1 MLDGTKLGEGTVQGS
16 AVAGL
21 RRSGYTS
28 VVLDRLAMHV
38 RRILAA
44 DQSLILLRDRCDP
57 NFGFA
62 VAGEGVERNLI
73 GERIRLSDLAIGR
86 VVDSGEPALLEQH
99 PEIARNGVTG
109 GAAPIAWEGRVR
121 GAVAAKLTNG
131 GHRFGHR
138 ELEILCQ
145 LAELAAAALQHSE
158 QRDRLEPIV
167 EAGVE
172 ALAAAIDMRDGYT
185 SEHSAE
191 VVELARRVGR
201 GLSLEPAALVE
212 LECAARLH
220 DVGKIGVPDE
230 ILRKPGP
237 LDESEWK
244 TIRRHPERGAEVL
257 ARIPG
262 LEAVATIVRFHHER
276 WDGGGYPDGLAGDS
290 IPLASRVISACDAF
304 RAMTSDRPYRRAM
317 QRELALEELEEH
329 AGSQFDPYVVDAL
342 LEVL

>member
-1 MLDGTKLGEGTVQGS
+1 MQGG

-21 RRSGYTS
+21 RTSGYTS
-28 VVLDRLAMHV
+28 VVLDRLAMQV

-44 DQSLILLRDRCDP
+44 DQSLILLRDRSDP
-57 NFGFA
+57 DFGFA
-62 VAGEGVERNLI
+62 VAGEGVERQLI
-73 GERIRLSDLAIGR
+73 GERMRLSDLDIGS
-86 VVDSGEPALLEQH
+86 VVSSGEPILLEEKRAAAH
-99 PEIARNGVTG
+99 NGVTG
-109 GAAPIAWEGRVR
+109 GAAPITWEGHVR
-121 GAVAAKLTNG
+121 GAVAAKLG
-131 GHRFGHR
+131 DGERHFGER

-158 QRDRLEPIV
+158 QHERLEPIV

-191 VVELARRVGR
+191 VVELAGRVGR
-201 GLSLEPAALVE
+201 RLGLEPAALVE

-237 LDESEWK
+237 LEESEWR
-244 TIRRHPERGAEVL
+244 TIKRHPERGAEVL
-257 ARIPG
+257 SRIPG

-276 WDGGGYPDGLAGDS
+276 WDGSGYPDGLAGDA

-304 RAMTSDRPYRRAM
+304 RAMTSDRPYRAALETWR
-317 QRELALEELEEH
+317 ALEELKEH
-329 AGSQFDPYVVDAL
+329 SGSQFDPKVVDAL
-342 LEVL
+342 LEVI

>member
-1 MLDGTKLGEGTVQGS
+1 MHGS

-21 RRSGYTS
+21 RESGYTS

-44 DQSLILLRDRCDP
+44 DQSLILLRDRGDP
-57 NFGFA
+57 EFGFA
-62 VAGEGVERNLI
+62 VAGEGIESQLI
-73 GERIRLSDLAIGR
+73 GERIRLSELAIGTAVSR
-86 VVDSGEPALLEQH
+86 GEPVLLERDAVS
-99 PEIARNGVTG
+99 ARNGVTG

-121 GAVAAKLTNG
+121 GAVAAKLEDG
-131 GHRFGHR
+131 ERHFGQR
-138 ELEILCQ
+138 ELEILSQ

-158 QRDRLEPIV
+158 QHERLEPIV

-191 VVELARRVGR
+191 VVELAGRVGR
-201 GLSLEPAALVE
+201 RLALERASLVE

-237 LDESEWK
+237 LEEREWK
-244 TIRRHPERGAEVL
+244 TIKRHPERGAEVL
-257 ARIPG
+257 SRIPA

-276 WDGGGYPDGLAGDS
+276 WDGGGYPDGLAGDA

-304 RAMTSDRPYRRAM
+304 RAMTSDRPYRKAM
-317 QRELALEELEEH
+317 EIEHALEELEKH
-329 AGSQFDPYVVDAL
+329 AGSQFDPNVVGAL
-342 LEVL
+342 LEVV